1 MCKVKLKKNVDL
13 LIIGANPGGQ
23 NPFKKRNTEQLFN
36 SVDGINNA
44 YIGESVVRDLYSR
57 TLLLLGFS
65 IRYLFIFNLLSLQ
78 LLIFL
83 FRLNNQSQNYIYIL
97 LANLQFLL

>member
-1 MCKVKLKKNVDL
+1 MLQRYKITAIYTSKQLAIRMLNKYKNLPTTHDL
-13 LIIGANPGGQ
+13 Q
-23 NPFKKRNTEQLFN
+23 
-36 SVDGINNA
+36 
-44 YIGESVVRDLYSR
+44 SR

-97 LANLQFLL
+97 LANLQILL